1 MKELQTHNN
10 KILIIASLVTFLGFL
25 DTHLL
30 IPVISLYASS
40 LGAGIGVTGL
50 IIGLYSVA
58 NTPANILFGRLI
70 DRTGFKKPLI
80 IGMVGD
86 AVGMFLYSVCRIPL
100 HLAFVRIFHGI
111 SGGLIGPSTMSIAT
125 DISKEDRKG
134 RTLSFYGMSLAAA
147 TLAGYGLGGLI
158 VDWLDYKGV
167 FLFGA
172 GFLLIGSLL
181 SFILPAEN
189 KGRINTVNKILP
201 GETLR
206 QMKYLLKKRGLVVS
220 YCSIFAQYFT
230 FGGVV
235 TLLPIYVKSLGMEPF
250 HVGMLLA
257 VFAVVFML
265 AQYPGGL
272 LSDRAGRLVP
282 VGGALCL
289 GIVSL
294 VILPLFKSFL
304 LLAISMSLYGLAYG
318 LLFPSI
324 SALIADYTGTEERG
338 LATGM
343 FHALLT
349 AGVAL
354 GAPVLGWMGEWVGV
368 ESGISLC
375 AVIMVFPVIIA
386 LTSIKRI

>member
-1 MKELQTHNN
+1 
-10 KILIIASLVTFLGFL
+10 
-25 DTHLL
+25 
-30 IPVISLYASS
+30 
-40 LGAGIGVTGL
+40 
-50 IIGLYSVA
+50 
-58 NTPANILFGRLI
+58 
-70 DRTGFKKPLI
+70 
-80 IGMVGD
+80 
-86 AVGMFLYSVCRIPL
+86 
-100 HLAFVRIFHGI
+100 
-111 SGGLIGPSTMSIAT
+111 
-125 DISKEDRKG
+125 
-134 RTLSFYGMSLAAA
+134 MSLAAA

-181 SFILPAEN
+181 SFILPAGN
-189 KGRINTVNKILP
+189 KGKINTVTKILP
-201 GETLR
+201 GDTLR

-220 YCSIFAQYFT
+220 YSSIFAQYFT

-304 LLAISMSLYGLAYG
+304 LLAVSMLLYGLAYG

-324 SALIADYTGTEERG
+324 SALIADNTGTEERG